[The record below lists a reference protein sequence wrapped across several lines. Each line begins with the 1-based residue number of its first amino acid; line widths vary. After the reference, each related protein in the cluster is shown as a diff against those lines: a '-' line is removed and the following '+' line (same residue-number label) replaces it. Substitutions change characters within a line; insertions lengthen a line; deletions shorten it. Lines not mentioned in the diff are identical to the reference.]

1 LGRWRPID
9 TPAPATAGPLRDE
22 NGQSAKSAQFQER
35 DYRAAVLDCRRE
47 WRDVPVNHSRPR
59 RVASFQSR
67 LLPLGNEPE
76 QMWTESTRNL
86 LDSLLWSGLPVK
98 KIS

>member
-1 LGRWRPID
+1 
-9 TPAPATAGPLRDE
+9 
-22 NGQSAKSAQFQER
+22 
-35 DYRAAVLDCRRE
+35 
-47 WRDVPVNHSRPR
+47 
-59 RVASFQSR
+59 

-86 LDSLLWSGLPVK
+86 PDSLLWSGLPVK